1 MTRPLSLLLLPFLA
15 PQCHGFSQPPM
26 SRPQTTSPSR
36 TIYHHMT
43 SLHSTPPQG
52 YISPPSPLEKCDETS
67 AIRKIIDLDMS
78 DNIDDVRRARSL
90 ARRDRLARW
99 RDVAVRKE
107 DEVRDSQ
114 DNTFL
119 MAAYLPALLAY
130 VSWEDVSH
138 GLSWFLES
146 YGAVKSA
153 DANQFRNTLLT
164 PTITGVVVPVI
175 AIALA
180 SLIST
185 TVNVLRERQVNLRAY
200 VNKEACE
207 LRLLRRAAFGMF
219 GTRQHAGRRARA
231 LALMCGYVEQL
242 ITECHVGAVEGLEEM
257 QLSGGISAN
266 ELDRFAAMLHGVD
279 GAAASRQGSVSMADD
294 LIVSLNGHRSERVAL
309 LLSGF
314 PVVHWGVLFVLCL
327 NICIAYLL
335 TSNQQVLQYLNS
347 IQLRFLFGTIVGIC
361 SGTAALCW
369 DLSDPF
375 RGTFSIEGASTQ
387 LSDLRICLREDVR
400 DALTENGEMSS
411 SSRNFFRSML
421 GGPSISGEDQLSRHS
436 GEDANNK
443 DINPSSRYGLLST
456 VYFHLLT
463 GPLGSNV
470 RVIGDVVAVV
480 GDPIG
485 TKGAINSFLATVAM
499 AEKGHIF
506 TR

>member
-1 MTRPLSLLLLPFLA
+1 MTRPRGVTA
-15 PQCHGFSQPPM
+15 PL
-26 SRPQTTSPSR
+26 R
-36 TIYHHMT
+36 IDHHVT
-43 SLHSTPPQG
+43 SLSST
-52 YISPPSPLEKCDETS
+52 ISPEEGCDETS
-67 AIRKIIDLDMS
+67 AVRRIIDLELS

-90 ARRDRLARW
+90 VRRDRLARW
-99 RDVAVRKE
+99 RDAAARGE
-107 DEVRDSQ
+107 EEVRDRQ

-119 MAAYLPALLAY
+119 MAAYLPALLAFF
-130 VSWEDVSH
+130 SWENISYA
-138 GLSWFLES
+138 LSSFLDMF
-146 YGAVKSA
+146 GAVKSA
-153 DANQFRNTLLT
+153 DANQFRNSLLT

-185 TVNVLRERQVNLRAY
+185 TVNVLRERQVDLRSY

-207 LRLLRRAAFGMF
+207 LRLLRRAVFGMF
-219 GTRQHAGRRARA
+219 GTRQHAGRRARS

-242 ITECHVGAVEGLEEM
+242 ITECHDGAIEGLEEM

-266 ELDRFAAMLHGVD
+266 ELDRLSGMLHGVD
-279 GAAASRQGSVSMADD
+279 GAAASRQGSVELADD
-294 LIVSLNGHRSERVAL
+294 MIVSLNGHRSDRVAL
-309 LLSGF
+309 LLTGF
-314 PVVHWGVLFVLCL
+314 PVVHWGVLFVLCV

-361 SGTAALCW
+361 SGTGALCW

-387 LSDLRICLREDVR
+387 LGDLRVCLREDVR

-411 SSRNFFRSML
+411 STRNFFRSML
-421 GGPSISGEDQLSRHS
+421 GGPDVSTSAEEQLSRQS
-436 GEDANNK
+436 GD
-443 DINPSSRYGLLST
+443 DGINTDFNSSSRYGLLST

-470 RVIGDVVAVV
+470 RAIGDVVAW
-480 GDPIG
+480 
-485 TKGAINSFLATVAM
+485 LATLLGRRVRAIVSWKRWPWRRRRRDRSSQGEVA
-499 AEKGHIF
+499 
-506 TR
+506 